1 MKTLIRADSSST
13 IGLGHIMR
21 DLVLAKSF
29 EGEVIFACQNLEGN
43 IIASIPYEV
52 KILRSNDVDELI
64 ALIKSLHVKRLV
76 IDHYGIDA
84 PFEQKVKEA
93 TGVKILSFDD
103 TYQVHHCDILLN
115 HNLSADAARYTHLVP
130 KTCELRCGSAYTL
143 IREEFKL
150 EKEKSCEKIYDVFV
164 AMGGTDTSNI
174 TLKILKALPKI
185 LNICVLTT
193 TANAHLPE
201 LQNYVTCN
209 PNIALH
215 VNSNEVA
222 KLLHQSRL
230 AIVTPSVMVHE
241 VLFMEVPFI
250 AIKVARNQDDMYQY
264 LKNNGFHILEKVKN
278 VDLVN
283 FLIQELFHNN
293 KHSLDY

>member
-21 DLVLAKSF
+21 DLVLAKEL

-52 KILRSNDVDELI
+52 KILNSNDADELI
-64 ALIKSLHVKRLV
+64 ALIKDLHVNLLV

-84 PFEQKVKEA
+84 PFERKAKEA
-93 TGVKILSFDD
+93 TGVKILSLDD
-103 TYQVHHCDILLN
+103 TYQPHHCDILLN
-115 HNLSADAARYTHLVP
+115 HNISADKTRYKGLVP
-130 KTCELRCGSAYTL
+130 PRCELRCGILYTL
-143 IREEFKL
+143 IRDEFKD
-150 EKEKSCEKIYDVFV
+150 EKKQTREKIYDVFV
-164 AMGGTDTSNI
+164 AMGGTDASNI
-174 TLKILKALPKI
+174 TLDILKTLPKS
-185 LNICVLTT
+185 LHVSVLTT
-193 TANAHLPE
+193 GANAHLSE
-201 LQNYVTCN
+201 LQNYVKDK

-250 AIKVARNQDDMYQY
+250 AIKVASNQDDMFAY
-264 LKNNGFHILEKVKN
+264 LQK
-278 VDLVN
+278 
-283 FLIQELFHNN
+283 QEYPVLKEWDASSFMQLYNAQ
-293 KHSLDY
+293 

>member
-1 MKTLIRADSSST
+1 MRTLIRSDSSST

-21 DLVLAKSF
+21 DLVLAQSF

-43 IIASIPYEV
+43 IIASIPYDV
-52 KILRSNDVDELI
+52 KILNSNDADELI
-64 ALIKSLHVKRLV
+64 ALIKDLHVNLLV

-84 PFEQKVKEA
+84 PFERKVKEA

-103 TYQVHHCDILLN
+103 TYQTHHCDILLN
-115 HNLSADAARYTHLVP
+115 HNISADKKRYKGLVP
-130 KTCELRCGSAYTL
+130 PRCELRCGILYTL
-143 IREEFKL
+143 IRDEFKD
-150 EKEKSCEKIYDVFV
+150 EKKQTREKIYDVLV
-164 AMGGTDTSNI
+164 AMGGTDASNI
-174 TLKILKALPKI
+174 TLDILKILPKS
-185 LNICVLTT
+185 LHVSVLTT
-193 TANAHLPE
+193 GANAHLSE
-201 LQNYVTCN
+201 LQTYVTDK

-250 AIKVARNQDDMYQY
+250 AIKVASNQDDMFAY
-264 LKNNGFHILEKVKN
+264 LQK
-278 VDLVN
+278 
-283 FLIQELFHNN
+283 QEYPVLKEWDASLFMQLYNAQ
-293 KHSLDY
+293 

>member
-1 MKTLIRADSSST
+1 MRTLIRSDSSST

-43 IIASIPYEV
+43 IITSIPYEV
-52 KILRSNDVDELI
+52 KILNSNDADELI
-64 ALIKSLHVKRLV
+64 ALIKSLHVNLLV

-84 PFEQKVKEA
+84 PFEQKVKKA

-103 TYQVHHCDILLN
+103 TYQAHHCDILLN
-115 HNLSADAARYTHLVP
+115 HNISADKKRYKGLVP
-130 KTCELRCGSAYTL
+130 PRCELRCGILYTL
-143 IREEFKL
+143 IRDEFKD
-150 EKEKSCEKIYDVFV
+150 EKKQTREKIYDVLV
-164 AMGGTDTSNI
+164 AMGGTDASNI
-174 TLKILKALPKI
+174 TLDILKILPKS
-185 LNICVLTT
+185 LHVSVLTT
-193 TANAHLPE
+193 SANAHLSE
-201 LQNYVTCN
+201 LQTYVTDK

-250 AIKVARNQDDMYQY
+250 AIKVASNQDDMFAY
-264 LKNNGFHILEKVKN
+264 LQK
-278 VDLVN
+278 
-283 FLIQELFHNN
+283 QEYPVLKEWDASLFMQLYNAQ
-293 KHSLDY
+293 

>member
-21 DLVLAKSF
+21 DLVLAKSL

-52 KILRSNDVDELI
+52 KILKSNDVEELI
-64 ALIKSLHVKRLV
+64 ALIKSLHVKLLV

-84 PFEQKVKEA
+84 QFEQKVKEA

-103 TYQVHHCDILLN
+103 TYQAHECDILLN
-115 HNLSADAARYTHLVP
+115 HNLCADASRYKNLVP
-130 KTCELRCGSAYTL
+130 KNCELRCGSAYTL
-143 IREEFKL
+143 IRDEFRD
-150 EKEKSCEKIYDVFV
+150 EKKQTREKIYDVFV
-164 AMGGTDTSNI
+164 AMGGTDASNI
-174 TLKILKALPKI
+174 TLSILKTLPQS
-185 LNICVLTT
+185 LHVSVLTT
-193 TANAHLPE
+193 TANAHLHE
-201 LQNYVTCN
+201 LQTYVQDK

-230 AIVTPSVMVHE
+230 AVVTPSVMVHE

-250 AIKVARNQDDMYQY
+250 AIKVASNQDDMYHY
-264 LKNNGFHILEKVKN
+264 LHQNGYPVLKEW
-278 VDLVN
+278 DAS
-283 FLIQELFHNN
+283 LFMQLYNAQ
-293 KHSLDY
+293 

>member
-1 MKTLIRADSSST
+1 MRTLIRSDSSST

-43 IIASIPYEV
+43 IITSIPYEV
-52 KILRSNDVDELI
+52 KILNSNDADELI
-64 ALIKSLHVKRLV
+64 ALIKSLHVNLLV

-84 PFEQKVKEA
+84 PFEQKVKKA

-103 TYQVHHCDILLN
+103 TYQAHHCDILLN
-115 HNLSADAARYTHLVP
+115 HNISADKKRYKGLVP
-130 KTCELRCGSAYTL
+130 PRCELRCGILYTL
-143 IREEFKL
+143 IRDEFKD
-150 EKEKSCEKIYDVFV
+150 EKKQTREKIYDVLV
-164 AMGGTDTSNI
+164 AMGGTDASNI
-174 TLKILKALPKI
+174 TLDILKILPKS
-185 LNICVLTT
+185 LHVSVLTT
-193 TANAHLPE
+193 SANAHLSE
-201 LQNYVTCN
+201 LQNYVTDK

-230 AIVTPSVMVHE
+230 AVVTPSVMVHE

-250 AIKVARNQDDMYQY
+250 AIKVASNQDDMFAY
-264 LKNNGFHILEKVKN
+264 LQK
-278 VDLVN
+278 
-283 FLIQELFHNN
+283 QEYPVLKEWDASLFMQLYNAQ
-293 KHSLDY
+293 

>member
-21 DLVLAKSF
+21 DLVLAKSL
-29 EGEVIFACQNLEGN
+29 EGEVLFACQNLKGN
-43 IIASIPYEV
+43 IISTIPYEV
-52 KILRSNDVDELI
+52 KILKSNDANELI
-64 ALIKSLHVKRLV
+64 DLIKSLHVKLLV

-84 PFEQKVKEA
+84 DFEQKVKEA

-103 TYQVHHCDILLN
+103 TYQAHHCDILLN
-115 HNLSADAARYTHLVP
+115 HNISADASRYKNLVP
-130 KTCELRCGSAYTL
+130 KKCELRCGILYTL
-143 IREEFKL
+143 IRDEFREEKKC
-150 EKEKSCEKIYDVFV
+150 EREKIYDVFI
-164 AMGGTDTSNI
+164 AMGGTDASNI
-174 TLKILKALPKI
+174 TLKILKTLPTS
-185 LNICVLTT
+185 LHVSVLTT
-193 TANAHLPE
+193 TANAHLSE
-201 LQNYVTCN
+201 LQSYAVDN

-250 AIKVARNQDDMYQY
+250 AIKVAENQDDMYQY
-264 LKNNGFHILEKVKN
+264 LKQH
-278 VDLVN
+278 
-283 FLIQELFHNN
+283 
-293 KHSLDY
+293 DYHVLKEWDERAITQFYNA

>member
-1 MKTLIRADSSST
+1 MKTLIRADSSSI

-52 KILRSNDVDELI
+52 KILNSNDQSELI
-64 ALIKSLHVKRLV
+64 ELIRALKIDLLV

-84 PFEQKVKEA
+84 NFEQQIKEA
-93 TGVKILSFDD
+93 TNVKILSFDD
-103 TYQVHHCDILLN
+103 TYQPHHCDILLN
-115 HNLSADAARYTHLVP
+115 HNLSADASRYTHLVP
-130 KTCELRCGSAYTL
+130 KKCELRCGSAYTL
-143 IREEFKL
+143 IRDEFKR
-150 EKEKSCEKIYDVFV
+150 EKEKICEKIYDIFI
-164 AMGGTDTSNI
+164 AMGGTDASNI
-174 TLKILKALPKI
+174 TLSLLKTLPTH
-185 LNICVLTT
+185 LHLCVLTT
-193 TANAHLPE
+193 TANAHLHE
-201 LQNYVTCN
+201 LQSYVADK

-250 AIKVARNQDDMYQY
+250 AIKVARNQDDMYDY
-264 LKNNGFHILEKVKN
+264 LHKNGYPVLKEWDASSFMQLYNA
-278 VDLVN
+278 
-283 FLIQELFHNN
+283 Q
-293 KHSLDY
+293 